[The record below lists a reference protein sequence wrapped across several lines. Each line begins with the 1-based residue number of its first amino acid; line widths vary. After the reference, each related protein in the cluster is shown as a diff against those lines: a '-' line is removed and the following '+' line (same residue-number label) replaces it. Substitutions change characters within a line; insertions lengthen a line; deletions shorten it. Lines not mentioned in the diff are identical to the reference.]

1 MQINIISNHQCGLGE
16 GAYWHPAA
24 QKFYWL
30 DIKYH
35 QLHAYDPNTKQFQQ
49 WQLPGLVGAACAMKN
64 GHFIIGFEQSI
75 AEYDPHTDRLTVL
88 FESHSGH
95 RMNDGFVDPAGRFW
109 IGEADDT
116 NQSQARLYRYD
127 PDGQCTVMEQGLTI
141 SNGLDWD
148 LKRKRFYLTDSVVRK
163 IYVYDYD
170 NVTGAITH
178 RRDFVTATPDDGYP
192 DGMVLDA
199 DGYVWSCFWEGHKIV
214 RYTPDGAVDRVIAM
228 PVARPTKC
236 AFGGADLKTLL
247 ITSASSNVTSDE
259 LLAKPNGYVFSIE
272 LDVAGRAAT
281 LFG

>member
-1 MQINIISNHQCGLGE
+1 M
-16 GAYWHPAA
+16 
-24 QKFYWL
+24 
-30 DIKYH
+30 
-35 QLHAYDPNTKQFQQ
+35 
-49 WQLPGLVGAACAMKN
+49 
-64 GHFIIGFEQSI
+64 
-75 AEYDPHTDRLTVL
+75 
-88 FESHSGH
+88 
-95 RMNDGFVDPAGRFW
+95 
-109 IGEADDT
+109 
-116 NQSQARLYRYD
+116 
-127 PDGQCTVMEQGLTI
+127 
-141 SNGLDWD
+141 
-148 LKRKRFYLTDSVVRK
+148 
-163 IYVYDYD
+163 YDYD